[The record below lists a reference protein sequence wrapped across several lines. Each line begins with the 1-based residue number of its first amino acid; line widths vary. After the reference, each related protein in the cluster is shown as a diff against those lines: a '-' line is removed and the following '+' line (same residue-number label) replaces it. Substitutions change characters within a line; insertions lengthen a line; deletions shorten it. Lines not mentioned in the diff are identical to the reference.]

1 MTASR
6 RDRMR
11 PFELIGIAVI
21 VGVFTGIVVLMSTRD
36 VTLSAIWLG
45 VAFIAM
51 LVISATVILMI
62 RPRKDELAD
71 IEELAAAAP
80 ARTSATTTSTKK
92 PTTAASRSAETAKPA
107 KKK

>member
-11 PFELIGIAVI
+11 PFEVIGLAVI
-21 VGVFTGIVVLMSTRD
+21 VAVFTGIVVISTTRNL
-36 VTLSAIWLG
+36 TLAAIWLG

-51 LVISATVILMI
+51 LVVSATVVLMI
-62 RPRKDELAD
+62 QPRKEELAD

-80 ARTSATTTSTKK
+80 AK
-92 PTTAASRSAETAKPA
+92 PMAVPA
-107 KKK
+107 KKKTKTATTRPAGTAAPGKKK

>member
-1 MTASR
+1 
-6 RDRMR
+6 MR

-21 VGVFTGIVVLMSTRD
+21 VGIFTGIIVLMSTRNL
-36 VTLSAIWLG
+36 TLSAIWLG

-80 ARTSATTTSTKK
+80 SQSSATTTSTKK
-92 PTTAASRSAETAKPA
+92 PTTTVARSAGTAKPV

>member
-11 PFELIGIAVI
+11 PFEVIGIAVI
-21 VGVFTGIVVLMSTRD
+21 VAVFTGIVVISTTRNL
-36 VTLSAIWLG
+36 TLAAIWLG

-51 LVISATVILMI
+51 LVISATVVLMI
-62 RPRKDELAD
+62 RPRKEELAD
-71 IEELAAAAP
+71 IEELRAAAP
-80 ARTSATTTSTKK
+80 AKAPGAPAKKK
-92 PTTAASRSAETAKPA
+92 PTTPHTRSAGSAAPE

>member
-11 PFELIGIAVI
+11 PFEVIGLAVI
-21 VGVFTGIVVLMSTRD
+21 VAVFTGIVVISTTRNI
-36 VTLSAIWLG
+36 TLAAIWLG

-51 LVISATVILMI
+51 LVVSATVVLMI
-62 RPRKDELAD
+62 QPKKEELAD

-80 ARTSATTTSTKK
+80 AKSA
-92 PTTAASRSAETAKPA
+92 AAPA
-107 KKK
+107 KKSQRRPRQGPQEQPLRRKRSS

>member
-11 PFELIGIAVI
+11 PFEVIGLAVI
-21 VGVFTGIVVLMSTRD
+21 VGVFTGIIALLSTRNL
-36 VTLSAIWLG
+36 TLAAIWLG

-51 LVISATVILMI
+51 VVISATVVLMI
-62 RPRKDELAD
+62 QPRKEELAD

-80 ARTSATTTSTKK
+80 TQAVATARTKK
-92 PTTAASRSAETAKPA
+92 PATSPARSGGKAAP

>member
-11 PFELIGIAVI
+11 PFEVIGLAVI
-21 VGVFTGIVVLMSTRD
+21 VGAFTGVVVILSTRNL
-36 VTLSAIWLG
+36 TLAAIWLG

-51 LVISATVILMI
+51 LVLSATVVLMI
-62 RPRKDELAD
+62 QPRKEELAD

-80 ARTSATTTSTKK
+80 AKNAGATSAQKK
-92 PTTAASRSAETAKPA
+92 PATTPARSAGKAAP